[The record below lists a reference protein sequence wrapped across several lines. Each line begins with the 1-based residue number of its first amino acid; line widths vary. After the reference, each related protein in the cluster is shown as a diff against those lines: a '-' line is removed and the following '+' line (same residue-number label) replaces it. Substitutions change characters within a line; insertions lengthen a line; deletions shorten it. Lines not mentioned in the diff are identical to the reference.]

1 MEKLSLVREG
11 ESKLPPGFR
20 FQPTDEEIVFQYLS
34 RKTFNHPMPALVI
47 PELDVFTYDPWE
59 LPGDG
64 EQEMYFFCNKEGR
77 KMGRGSE
84 CGVWKA
90 SGSAKRII
98 CSKKMP
104 IIGIRKSY
112 VFHRRT
118 KHRCAVRTDWIM
130 HEYCLALSQSQQT
143 HATDQGCLVRIGN
156 WTLCRVIFK
165 KARVSE
171 VGVDDFSSDS
181 SSSSSCSS
189 SDSSIFS
196 DVSSG

>member
-1 MEKLSLVREG
+1 
-11 ESKLPPGFR
+11 
-20 FQPTDEEIVFQYLS
+20 
-34 RKTFNHPMPALVI
+34 
-47 PELDVFTYDPWE
+47 
-59 LPGDG
+59 
-64 EQEMYFFCNKEGR
+64 MYFFCNKEGR

-84 CGVWKA
+84 CGVWKG

-143 HATDQGCLVRIGN
+143 HASDQVFLLALIP
-156 WTLCRVIFK
+156 I
-165 KARVSE
+165 
-171 VGVDDFSSDS
+171 
-181 SSSSSCSS
+181 
-189 SDSSIFS
+189 
-196 DVSSG
+196 